1 MPSVGFFESRQ
12 PSQWTYAED
21 DELRRLVK
29 EYSYNWSL
37 ISSCLTSPSQFTSGA
52 ERRTPWE
59 CFERWIGLEG
69 LPVEMSKTQYFR
81 AYHQRLETAQRNV
94 LAQQQAAQQQ
104 VAQQQQ
110 QGNNPQAQNLVRR
123 RTTTPVRFDRRRSSK
138 HLALLDAMRKLA
150 KKRETMLQKQ
160 QHGKSNS
167 CLEFLLS
174 FAAGRKK
181 KKKKVFSLIC

>member
-12 PSQWTYAED
+12 SSQWTIAED

-37 ISSCLTSPSQFTSGA
+37 IASCLSSPSLFSSGA

-69 LPVEMSKTQYFR
+69 LPADMSKTQYFR
-81 AYHQRLETAQRNV
+81 AYHQRLEAAQRTV
-94 LAQQQAAQQQ
+94 LAQQAA
-104 VAQQQQ
+104 AQQQQ
-110 QGNNPQAQNLVRR
+110 QQQQAQQGNNAQAQALV
-123 RTTTPVRFDRRRSSK
+123 DRRRASR

-160 QHGKSNS
+160 QHGKP
-167 CLEFLLS
+167 LLIQS
-174 FAAGRKK
+174 TQD
-181 KKKKVFSLIC
+181 LPY

>member
-12 PSQWTYAED
+12 SSQWTIAED

-37 ISSCLTSPSQFTSGA
+37 ISNCLSSPSLFSSGA

-69 LPVEMSKTQYFR
+69 LPADMSKTQYFR
-81 AYHQRLETAQRNV
+81 AYHQRLETAQRTV

-104 VAQQQQ
+104 QQQQ
-110 QGNNPQAQNLVRR
+110 QAQQGNNAQAQALVRR
-123 RTTTPVRFDRRRSSK
+123 RTTQPIRVDRRRASR

-160 QHGKSNS
+160 QHGEDIWTLYSS
-167 CLEFLLS
+167 AE
-174 FAAGRKK
+174 
-181 KKKKVFSLIC
+181 